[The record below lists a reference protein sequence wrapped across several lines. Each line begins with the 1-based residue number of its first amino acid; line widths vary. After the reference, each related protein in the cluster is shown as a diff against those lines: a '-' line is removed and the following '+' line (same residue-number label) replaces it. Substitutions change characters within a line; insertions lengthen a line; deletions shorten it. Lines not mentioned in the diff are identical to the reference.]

1 MNEEVHRQGPRA
13 WCTTQ
18 HDTALTTFF
27 SFTLFA
33 EAWLAHYKNAKTE
46 STASEAQC
54 EKMLQKIR
62 KVCESLDTV
71 IGGFVVRDLAIL
83 LGKWMK
89 RGSSWV
95 GD

>member
-1 MNEEVHRQGPRA
+1 MRRCIGRVQGRGVR
-13 WCTTQ
+13 
-18 HDTALTTFF
+18 HDIALTTFF
-27 SFTLFA
+27 LFA

-89 RGSSWV
+89 RGSNWV